1 MPAVYPEISGANILT
16 TRQTQP
22 LCNIRFIYCS
32 KTRIKNTPASG
43 LYPAGSISSQGQKG
57 YPFRLAADRHYRLYL
72 ISTATSNGTS
82 NSKQGCTQLKKRL
95 IPHMQRYLITGVIT
109 VIPIWI
115 TWLVFNFIFTQLSS
129 AGLPWV
135 RAIADGVGYILPDAG
150 GWLLEPWFQ
159 QTLAVVIT
167 LAALYLLGWFAS
179 RVIGVKALALMDIII
194 NKIPLLQTIYGST
207 KKLLTVL
214 QQKPDKLQRVV
225 LIEFPSPHMKTVGFV
240 TRILKDEYT
249 GQELAAVYVPTTPN
263 PTSGYLEIVPVEKL
277 ISTDWTMEEA
287 MTFIISGGAI
297 APEKISYFK
306 SSEKSAP
313 TTPPAAAETTPLQPE

>member
-1 MPAVYPEISGANILT
+1 
-16 TRQTQP
+16 
-22 LCNIRFIYCS
+22 
-32 KTRIKNTPASG
+32 
-43 LYPAGSISSQGQKG
+43 
-57 YPFRLAADRHYRLYL
+57 
-72 ISTATSNGTS
+72 
-82 NSKQGCTQLKKRL
+82 
-95 IPHMQRYLITGVIT
+95 MQRYLITGVIT

-135 RAIADGVGYILPDAG
+135 RAIADGVGYFLPDVG
-150 GWLLEPWFQ
+150 GWLLESWFQ

-179 RVIGVKALALMDIII
+179 RVIGVKALTLVDIII

-313 TTPPAAAETTPLQPE
+313 TTPPAAAETTPPHSE

>member
-1 MPAVYPEISGANILT
+1 
-16 TRQTQP
+16 
-22 LCNIRFIYCS
+22 
-32 KTRIKNTPASG
+32 
-43 LYPAGSISSQGQKG
+43 
-57 YPFRLAADRHYRLYL
+57 
-72 ISTATSNGTS
+72 
-82 NSKQGCTQLKKRL
+82 
-95 IPHMQRYLITGVIT
+95 MQRYLIAGVIT

-135 RAIADGVGYILPDAG
+135 RAISEGVGLFLPEVG
-150 GWLLEPWFQ
+150 EWLLESWFQ
-159 QTLAVVIT
+159 QVLAVVIT
-167 LAALYLLGWFAS
+167 LVALYLLGWFAS
-179 RVIGVKALALMDIII
+179 RVIGVKVLALMDIVI

-214 QQKPDKLQRVV
+214 QQKPDKLHRVV
-225 LIEFPSPHMKTVGFV
+225 LIEFPSPQMKTVGFV
-240 TRILKDEYT
+240 TRVLKDEHT

-306 SSEKSAP
+306 SSEKTAP
-313 TTPPAAAETTPLQPE
+313 KTPAAAADSAPPQQG